1 MGEMRM
7 RDGEPR
13 RGSARRSE
21 FAAGAVLVAP
31 LVVSVLP
38 FGLLLGTL
46 AAQRGLSPLE
56 TFLMSASVFAGSA
69 QFAVLGQWSTP
80 VAIAALGATALLVNL
95 RHVLMAAALAPALG
109 AWPRPGAYG
118 AMFFLADEVWALAL
132 RRAARDRLTPAF
144 YLGLAL
150 PMWTA
155 WVASTTLGN
164 GVGAAIEDP
173 ARYGLD
179 FAFTAVFLVLLV
191 GLWRGPR
198 SLAPWVA
205 SALAAV
211 AVERWL
217 PGAWYILAGALAGCA
232 TAALAGAGADDAD
245 AR

>member
-1 MGEMRM
+1 
-7 RDGEPR
+7 
-13 RGSARRSE
+13 
-21 FAAGAVLVAP
+21 
-31 LVVSVLP
+31 
-38 FGLLLGTL
+38 
-46 AAQRGLSPLE
+46 
-56 TFLMSASVFAGSA
+56 VFAGSA
-69 QFAVLGQWSTP
+69 QFAVLDQWSTP
-80 VAIAALGATALLVNL
+80 VAIAAVGATALLVNL

-132 RRAARDRLTPAF
+132 REAARDGLSPAF

-179 FAFTAVFLVLLV
+179 FAFTAVFLVLLI

-211 AVERWL
+211 AAERWL
-217 PGAWYILAGALAGCA
+217 PGAWYILAGAAAGCA
-232 TAALAGAGADDAD
+232 TAALAGADDAD